1 MLSKWLERSR
11 PQPRLRRCVSYSHQ
25 KLHSPSAWQVAQ
37 ARLQDYHTDRA
48 AAAATRAGILWQ
60 QYGEQSTFCFHHPA
74 KQRQRSTA
82 LTSLQDTSQAKTLVD
97 HR

>member
-1 MLSKWLERSR
+1 MGSKQRARQVARALEAPAQAAKVRFLLSLEA
-11 PQPRLRRCVSYSHQ
+11 QLAVTD
-25 KLHSPSAWQVAQ
+25 WQMAQ

-60 QYGEQSTFCFHHPA
+60 QYGEQSTFYFYHLA

-82 LTSLQDTSQAKTLVD
+82 LTSL
-97 HR
+97 